1 MKKKE
6 LQAIAE
12 AAAKNIKTEEDLNE
26 LRQMLTKITV
36 ETALNAEL
44 DDHLGFD
51 KHEQF
56 ESDNNRNGVTHKT
69 LQTEDGQF
77 ELATPRD
84 RAGSFEPKLVKKH
97 QRRFTSMDDKI
108 LFLYAQ
114 GMTTREIVRTF
125 KEMYGAD
132 ASPALISKVTDAV
145 IEEVVEWQSRP
156 LDAVYP
162 IVYLDCIVVKIRQD
176 KRVINKAVYLA
187 LGVNMEG
194 HKELLGLWLAENE
207 GAKFWLSVLTE
218 LQNRGVRDILIAC
231 VDGLKGFPDAIN
243 TAYPETRIQL
253 CIVHMVR
260 NSMKYVP
267 WKDYKHVAAD
277 LKRIYQSATEEE
289 ALLALDQFSETWDEK
304 YPQIS
309 RSWRAHW
316 QNLNTLFN
324 YPEDIRKAI
333 YTTNAIESLNSVIRK
348 AIKKRKLFPTDD
360 SAKKV
365 IYLAIR
371 DASKRWTMP
380 IRNWKLALN
389 RFMIEFEDRLVDYV

>member
-6 LQAIAE
+6 LQAIAQ

-26 LRQMLTKITV
+26 FRQMLTKITV
-36 ETALNAEL
+36 EAALNAEL

-51 KHEQF
+51 KHEQS

-132 ASPALISKVTDAV
+132 ASPTLISKVTDAV
-145 IEEVVEWQSRP
+145 IEEVIEWQSRP

-207 GAKFWLSVLTE
+207 GAKFWLNVLTE

-243 TAYPETRIQL
+243 TTYPETRIQL

-267 WKDYKHVAAD
+267 WKDYKPVAAD
-277 LKRIYQSATEEE
+277 LKQIYQSATEEE
-289 ALLALDQFSETWDEK
+289 ALLALDQFSDTWDEK

-309 RSWRAHW
+309 RSWRSHW
-316 QNLNTLFN
+316 HNLNTLFN

-365 IYLAIR
+365 IYLAIQ